1 MLKRVFSG
9 PGSCLL
15 LLLLLVFQPVAAADN
30 DPATAVKEAL
40 ARGAEAGD
48 VIDVLQ
54 NLGVALQDA
63 IVIAINNSPQMMA
76 GSLTIAAMARAE
88 SDSQEEIGYLALTA
102 ATGVGACTVAEAIG
116 IPQPPVCAEM
126 LRQ

>member
-1 MLKRVFSG
+1 
-9 PGSCLL
+9 LL
-15 LLLLLVFQPVAAADN
+15 LLLLLGFQPAAADN
-30 DPATAVKEAL
+30 DPATAVQEAL

-54 NLGVALQDA
+54 NLGVPLGDA
-63 IVIAINNSPQMMA
+63 IVIAINNSPQIMA
-76 GSLTIAAMARAE
+76 GSLTLAAMERAE
-88 SDSQEEIGYLALTA
+88 PDAQEEIGYLALTA

-116 IPQPPVCAEM
+116 MPQPPVCAEM